1 MKLFWRYF
9 CLFSIISLVYFFKI
23 LNGQKKSTATHNSTL
38 LSNQLSTKKAYPV
51 SQINL
56 SNAFFL
62 SKIEQAAN
70 IIALFRH
77 GSRYPTKKKTAI
89 FQNDSDFF
97 QFYAES
103 DGYSKKAGKLTTLGK
118 MELFRHGQN
127 YRSFFDSK
135 IKLNSSDSFEF
146 RSTHKNRTIDS
157 MNHFL
162 RGAFEQPDFLKK
174 LKTAQIIIEPEPV
187 ENDYLSE
194 KYFLRNLQRCCTS
207 GYSMKDRRNEFL
219 KFHFETQ
226 FGIQN
231 FEKYRYQR
239 LFCAMKYLETAE
251 NFTYTIEDFSD
262 THPVFRS
269 ICAKNITNNWPENIE
284 KVNNY
289 KTFYSSGPKF
299 QTNYKT
305 AFILL
310 EKIIQKIKNK
320 SNQNAF
326 YFGHAETIVP
336 LLTLMNI
343 ENLQH
348 IPLEQWDVSNI
359 SPMAA
364 SFSIIIGKND
374 DICMFLN
381 ERNLGEC
388 KSKDNFLRYLE
399 NILFE
404 NQINDETKASIIEQ
418 CSCK

>member
-9 CLFSIISLVYFFKI
+9 CLFSIVSLVYFFKI
-23 LNGQKKSTATHNSTL
+23 LNGQKKSTNSRTR
-38 LSNQLSTKKAYPV
+38 LSSQLSTKKAYPV
-51 SQINL
+51 SKINS
-56 SNAFFL
+56 SNSLFL
-62 SKIEQAAN
+62 SKIDQAAN

-89 FQNDSDFF
+89 FQNDPDFA

-103 DGYSKKAGKLTTLGK
+103 DGYMEKAGKLTKLGK

-127 YRSFFDSK
+127 YRSFFNSK
-135 IKLNSSDSFEF
+135 TKSNSSESFEF

-157 MNHFL
+157 MNHFI
-162 RGAFEQPDFLKK
+162 RGAFEQPDFQKK
-174 LKTAQIIIEPEPV
+174 LQKTQIIIEPEPI

-207 GYSMKDRRNEFL
+207 GYSMKNRRNEFL
-219 KFHFETQ
+219 KFHFENQ

-251 NFTYTIEDFSD
+251 NFTYTIDDFSE
-262 THPVFRS
+262 THPVFS
-269 ICAKNITNNWPENIE
+269 PICGKNITNNWPKNIE

-299 QTNYKT
+299 QINYKT

-310 EKIIQKIKNK
+310 ENIIQKIKNK
-320 SNQNAF
+320 PNQNAF

-336 LLTLMNI
+336 LVTLMNI
-343 ENLQH
+343 ENLQN
-348 IPLEQWDVSNI
+348 IPLEHWDVSNI

-381 ERNLGEC
+381 EMVVGEC
-388 KSKDNFLRYLE
+388 KSKGKFLRYLE
-399 NILFE
+399 NILLE
-404 NQINDETKASIIEQ
+404 NQINDETKASIFEQ